1 MDIVTIDFETY
12 YDKDYSL
19 SKMTTEA
26 YIRDP
31 RFQVIMVG
39 VKINNHETDV
49 FSGAEVGTFLRSM
62 SYKQAAILCHNTA
75 FDGAILSWHYG
86 IKPALWLDTLSM
98 ARPGHSVIAGGSLA
112 KLVKH
117 YKLGEKGTE
126 VINAL
131 GKRLEDFTT
140 QELKAYAEYCALD
153 VDLTYKLFRKLSK
166 GFPQS
171 ELQIIDLVLRMYT
184 EPMIELDSDV
194 LTAHLADVEA
204 SKQALMDRIA
214 GGDEEKFRKVM
225 MSNPMFARLLTLLG
239 VDPPMKTSK
248 TTGGLTYAFSKT
260 DEEFLALQEHPDSK
274 VQAVVNARLGVKSTL
289 EETRTNSMLE
299 VAARGRL
306 PVMLN
311 YYGAHCVPGDTEVL
325 TPDGW
330 ERLDV
335 WGGGKVAQWHPE
347 SGAVEFLSASQYVGP
362 VVDKWVVST
371 APYIP
376 IEMTLGHTVP
386 TLAHRTR
393 RLVPEAAG
401 NLISRGSFYV
411 PTSGKFVCEH
421 RFTPEQTRVL
431 VMIQADGSFETN
443 SRRGRRLTIFLKKP
457 RKIERARKLLTEAG
471 VEFETQAYP
480 SWPGYVRFIVRSRCY
495 PEWLSAEQK
504 VFGPW
509 VFGCHLDVLLDEI
522 KHWDGWVQGGQVC
535 YSTSEFAN
543 AEWVQTVAHLANMG
557 CAMTIRKGSGNRRDN
572 FVLRLRNRTEC
583 MVKRGQL
590 TLVDRQ
596 QLAYCVESQ
605 TGYWLARANGHIFVT
620 GNTGRFSGGDKLNLQ
635 NLPKRGGKLALR
647 EAMCAPIGYKFVGCD
662 SAQIEARILAWMA
675 GQDELVSAFANK
687 RDVYSEFASTV
698 FGRTVTK
705 EDKTERHVG
714 KTAILG
720 LGYGMGAERFK
731 SSLKL
736 GKPSVDMELDEAKRV
751 VNVYRNN
758 NFMITGLWRRCDD
771 MLKTMLAGGEGAIHN
786 AVTYDRD
793 GLILPNGM
801 RITYHGLSASN
812 NGFSYFNDAR
822 QYAKYLRG
830 EEAKTTHIYGG
841 KITENIVQALAALII
856 REQMLAAHKAGLKV
870 VLQVHDEI
878 VVVIPEAEVA
888 AAEAKLIEIMS
899 TPPVWARGLPL
910 ACESGISANYG
921 GV

>member
-1 MDIVTIDFETY
+1 VDIVTIDFETY
-12 YDKDYSL
+12 YDRDYSL

-98 ARPGHSVIAGGSLA
+98 ARPTHSVIAGGSLA

-117 YKLGEKGTE
+117 YQLGEKGTE

-184 EPMIELDSDV
+184 EPTIELNRDV
-194 LTAHLADVEA
+194 LTAHLTDVEA
-204 SKQALMDRIA
+204 SKQALMNRIA

-225 MSNPMFARLLTLLG
+225 MSNPMFARLLELLG

-248 TTGGLTYAFSKT
+248 TTGELTYAFSKT
-260 DEEFLALQEHPDSK
+260 DEEFLALQEHPDPK
-274 VQAVVNARLGVKSTL
+274 IQAVVNARLGVKSTL
-289 EETRTNSMLE
+289 EETRTHSMLE

-311 YYGAHCVPGDTEVL
+311 YCGAH
-325 TPDGW
+325 
-330 ERLDV
+330 
-335 WGGGKVAQWHPE
+335 
-347 SGAVEFLSASQYVGP
+347 
-362 VVDKWVVST
+362 
-371 APYIP
+371 
-376 IEMTLGHTVP
+376 
-386 TLAHRTR
+386 
-393 RLVPEAAG
+393 
-401 NLISRGSFYV
+401 
-411 PTSGKFVCEH
+411 
-421 RFTPEQTRVL
+421 
-431 VMIQADGSFETN
+431 
-443 SRRGRRLTIFLKKP
+443 
-457 RKIERARKLLTEAG
+457 
-471 VEFETQAYP
+471 
-480 SWPGYVRFIVRSRCY
+480 
-495 PEWLSAEQK
+495 
-504 VFGPW
+504 
-509 VFGCHLDVLLDEI
+509 
-522 KHWDGWVQGGQVC
+522 
-535 YSTSEFAN
+535 
-543 AEWVQTVAHLANMG
+543 
-557 CAMTIRKGSGNRRDN
+557 
-572 FVLRLRNRTEC
+572 
-583 MVKRGQL
+583 
-590 TLVDRQ
+590 
-596 QLAYCVESQ
+596 
-605 TGYWLARANGHIFVT
+605 
-620 GNTGRFSGGDKLNLQ
+620 TGRFSGGDKLNLQ

-647 EAMCAPIGYKFVGCD
+647 EAMCAPAGYKFVGCD
-662 SAQIEARILAWMA
+662 SAQIEARLLAWLA
-675 GQDELVSAFANK
+675 GQSELVDAFRNK

-698 FGRTVTK
+698 FGRTITSA
-705 EDKTERHVG
+705 DKTERHVG
-714 KTAILG
+714 KTAVLG
-720 LGYGMGAERFK
+720 LGYGMGADRFK

-751 VNVYRNN
+751 VNIYRNN

-771 MLKTMLAGGEGAIHN
+771 MLKTMLAGGEGAIHI

-793 GLILPNGM
+793 GIILPNGM
-801 RITYHGLSASN
+801 RITYHGLSASD

-822 QYAKYLRG
+822 QYAKYARG
-830 EEAKTTHIYGG
+830 EDAKKTHIYGG
-841 KITENIVQALAALII
+841 KVTENVVQALAALVI

-870 VLQVHDEI
+870 ILQVHDEI
-878 VVVIPEAEVA
+878 VIAVPEDKAEE
-888 AAEAKLIEIMS
+888 AEAKLVEIMS
-899 TPPVWARGLPL
+899 TPPMWAKGLPL
-910 ACESGISANYG
+910 ACESGVSVNYG